1 MNLEVFLSLSFY
13 AHIANLMFIFFAVY
27 FVISNFS
34 YIEKMSPE
42 KKIYVVLLFSIAAGV
57 HGLSHLGLENLY
69 QYNPMGFFV
78 RTVHS
83 IM

>member
-13 AHIANLMFIFFAVY
+13 AHVANIMFVFLALY

-34 YIEKMSPE
+34 YLENMSAE
-42 KKIYVVLLFSIAAGV
+42 KKIHIVLLFSIASGV
-57 HGLSHLGLENLY
+57 HGLSHLGLEILY

-78 RTVHS
+78 RTVQS
-83 IM
+83 LM

>member
-1 MNLEVFLSLSFY
+1 MNLEVFLNLSFY
-13 AHIANLMFIFFAVY
+13 AHLANLMFILFAVY

-34 YIEKMSPE
+34 YLENMSAE
-42 KKIYVVLLFSIAAGV
+42 KKIYVVLLFSIASGV

-83 IM
+83 LM

>member
-1 MNLEVFLSLSFY
+1 MNLEVFLNLSFY
-13 AHIANLMFIFFAVY
+13 AHLANLMFILFAVY

-34 YIEKMSPE
+34 YLENMSAE
-42 KKIYVVLLFSIAAGV
+42 KKIYVVLLFSIASGV
-57 HGLSHLGLENLY
+57 HGLSHIGLENLY

-83 IM
+83 LM

>member
-1 MNLEVFLSLSFY
+1 MNLQVFLSLSFY
-13 AHIANLMFIFFAVY
+13 THLANIMFVFLAIY
-27 FVISNFS
+27 FVIANFS
-34 YIEKMSPE
+34 YIENMSPE
-42 KKIYVVLLFSIAAGV
+42 KKIYIVLLFSIAAGV

-83 IM
+83 LM

>member
-1 MNLEVFLSLSFY
+1 MNLEIFLSLSFY
-13 AHIANLMFIFFAVY
+13 AHVANLMFILFAVY

-34 YIEKMSPE
+34 YLENMSAE
-42 KKIYVVLLFSIAAGV
+42 KKIYVVLLFSIASGV

-69 QYNPMGFFV
+69 KYNPMGFFV

-83 IM
+83 LM

>member
-13 AHIANLMFIFFAVY
+13 AHFANLMFIFLAVY
-27 FVISNFS
+27 FIIANFS
-34 YIEKMSPE
+34 YIENMSPE

-78 RTVHS
+78 RSLHNL
-83 IM
+83 M

>member
-13 AHIANLMFIFFAVY
+13 AHFANLMFIALY
-27 FVISNFS
+27 FVIANFS
-34 YIEKMSPE
+34 YIENISPE
-42 KKIYVVLLFSIAAGV
+42 KKIYIVLLFSISAGV

-69 QYNPMGFFV
+69 NYNPMGYLV

-83 IM
+83 LM

>member
-13 AHIANLMFIFFAVY
+13 THLANIIFVLLAIY

-34 YIEKMSPE
+34 YLENMSPE
-42 KKIYVVLLFSIAAGV
+42 KKIYILLLFSISAGV
-57 HGLSHLGLENLY
+57 HGLSHLGLENFY

-83 IM
+83 LM

>member
-13 AHIANLMFIFFAVY
+13 AHVANIMFVVFALY

-34 YIEKMSPE
+34 YIENMSPE

-69 QYNPMGFFV
+69 QYNPIGFFV
-78 RTVHS
+78 RTVHNL
-83 IM
+83 M

>member
-13 AHIANLMFIFFAVY
+13 SHIANLMFIFLAVY

-34 YIEKMSPE
+34 YIEKISPE
-42 KKIYVVLLFSIAAGV
+42 KKIEVLLLFSIAAGV

-83 IM
+83 LM

>member
-1 MNLEVFLSLSFY
+1 
-13 AHIANLMFIFFAVY
+13 
-27 FVISNFS
+27 
-34 YIEKMSPE
+34 MSAE
-42 KKIYVVLLFSIAAGV
+42 KKIYIVLLFSIASGV

-83 IM
+83 LM

>member
-13 AHIANLMFIFFAVY
+13 AHIANLMFILFAVY

-34 YIEKMSPE
+34 YLENMSAE
-42 KKIYVVLLFSIAAGV
+42 KKIYVVLLFSIASGV

-78 RTVHS
+78 RTVHGL
-83 IM
+83 M

>member
-1 MNLEVFLSLSFY
+1 MNLEVFLNLSFY
-13 AHIANLMFIFFAVY
+13 AHLANLMFILFAVY

-34 YIEKMSPE
+34 YLENMSAE
-42 KKIYVVLLFSIAAGV
+42 KKIYVVLLFSIASGV
-57 HGLSHLGLENLY
+57 HGLSHLGLEKLY

-83 IM
+83 LM

>member
-13 AHIANLMFIFFAVY
+13 AHVANIIFVLLALY

-34 YIEKMSPE
+34 YLENMSTE
-42 KKIYVVLLFSIAAGV
+42 KKIYIVLLFSISAGV

-83 IM
+83 LM

>member
-13 AHIANLMFIFFAVY
+13 AHVANLMFILFAVY

-34 YIEKMSPE
+34 YLENMSAE

-83 IM
+83 LM

>member
-1 MNLEVFLSLSFY
+1 MNIEIFLSLSFY
-13 AHIANLMFIFFAVY
+13 AHVANLMFILFAVY

-34 YIEKMSPE
+34 YLENMSAE
-42 KKIYVVLLFSIAAGV
+42 KKIYVVLLFSIASGV

-78 RTVHS
+78 RTVHNL
-83 IM
+83 M

>member
-13 AHIANLMFIFFAVY
+13 AHFANLMFIFLAIY
-27 FVISNFS
+27 FVIANFS
-34 YIEKMSPE
+34 YIENISPE
-42 KKIYVVLLFSIAAGV
+42 KKIYIVLLFSISAGV

-69 QYNPMGFFV
+69 NYNPMGYLV

-83 IM
+83 LM

>member
-1 MNLEVFLSLSFY
+1 
-13 AHIANLMFIFFAVY
+13 
-27 FVISNFS
+27 
-34 YIEKMSPE
+34 MSAE

-78 RTVHS
+78 KTVHNL
-83 IM
+83 M